1 MAVAEIADTPFVV
14 VEEPALCAECH
25 SASRLKNG
33 LCLNCLL
40 QGALETEDLAAGD
53 ESCREARAAV
63 KSLEGDWRIGEH
75 NILDEIARG
84 GMGVVYRALEPHSG
98 RIVALKCVLAFQ
110 GDPSDQALARFRR
123 EAETA
128 ARLDHP
134 NIVPIYRVGETADGL
149 PFFTMKYA
157 AGGSLVRARAAFR
170 QKPRENVLLM
180 KKVALALQHAH
191 EKGVLH
197 RDLKPG
203 NILLDHRGE
212 PLVSDFG
219 LARCDEIASHL
230 TRSLTSFG
238 TPGYIAPEQADG
250 PAALLTPA
258 AGIDTLGAVLCER
271 FRGG

>member
-1 MAVAEIADTPFVV
+1 MEVATPQVSDTPFVV
-14 VEEPALCAECH
+14 LEEPALCAECH
-25 SASRLKNG
+25 SGSRLKNG

-40 QGALETEDLAAGD
+40 QGALETEDLAAGG
-53 ESCREARAAV
+53 ESFKEALAAV
-63 KSLEGDWRIGEH
+63 KSSEGDWRIGDH
-75 NILDEIARG
+75 DILEEIARG
-84 GMGVVYRALEPHSG
+84 GMGVVYRALEPHSA

-157 AGGSLVRARAAFR
+157 AGGSLLGARAAFR
-170 QKPRENVLLM
+170 QEPRASVLLM

-230 TRSLTSFG
+230 TDQFRNARLYRAGTGGRSRG
-238 TPGYIAPEQADG
+238 
-250 PAALLTPA
+250 AAHC
-258 AGIDTLGAVLCER
+258 G
-271 FRGG
+271 RGCLQSRGDIV

>member
-1 MAVAEIADTPFVV
+1 MAIAGISDTPFVV

-25 SASRLKNG
+25 SGSRLKNG

-40 QGALETEDLAAGD
+40 QSALDKEEIAAGG
-53 ESCREARAAV
+53 ESFKEALAAV
-63 KSLEGDWRIGEH
+63 KSSEADWRIGDH

-134 NIVPIYRVGETADGL
+134 NIVPIYRAGETADGL

-157 AGGSLVRARAAFR
+157 AGGSLMHARAALR
-170 QKPRENVLLM
+170 AEPRESALLI
-180 KKVALALQHAH
+180 KKVA
-191 EKGVLH
+191 
-197 RDLKPG
+197 
-203 NILLDHRGE
+203 
-212 PLVSDFG
+212 
-219 LARCDEIASHL
+219 
-230 TRSLTSFG
+230 
-238 TPGYIAPEQADG
+238 
-250 PAALLTPA
+250 
-258 AGIDTLGAVLCER
+258 
-271 FRGG
+271 